1 LGNELVIPPAKV
13 IWHDLECGA
22 YREDLA
28 LWRTLAHR
36 ADGPILDL
44 GAGTGRVSLDLARAG
59 HVIIALDSDADLL
72 HALRTRAQAS
82 GLAVETRLADARDFS
97 IAEPVSLCLVP
108 MQTVQLL
115 SGSADRLAL
124 LRCAHR
130 ALMPGGR
137 LALALADALE
147 PFSVADGAPEPLPDV
162 GEFDGTVY
170 ASRPL
175 AIHARDDGFMLERRR
190 ETVTPAGELTT
201 EPDLILLQA
210 IDPSELEAEGRAAG
224 FTVAPREQIA
234 TSAEYVGSVVV
245 MLDA

>member
-1 LGNELVIPPAKV
+1 VIPPATV

-28 LWRTLAHR
+28 LWRRLAR
-36 ADGPILDL
+36 SADGPVLDL
-44 GAGTGRVSLDLARAG
+44 GAGTGRVSLDLARRG
-59 HVIIALDSDADLL
+59 HRVIALDHDAELL
-72 HALRTRAQAS
+72 AALQDRARAAS
-82 GLAVETRLADARDFS
+82 LAVTTMLADARDFVVGES
-97 IAEPVSLCLVP
+97 VSLGLVP

-115 SGSADRLAL
+115 GGSADRLAL

-130 ALMPGGR
+130 ALGPGGR
-137 LALALADALE
+137 LALAVADALE

-170 ASRPL
+170 SSRPL
-175 AIHARDDGFMLERRR
+175 AIHAQDDGFVLERRR
-190 ETVTPAGELTT
+190 ETVTPVGELTT

>member
-1 LGNELVIPPAKV
+1 VIPPATV

-28 LWRTLAHR
+28 LWRRLAR
-36 ADGPILDL
+36 SADGPVLDL
-44 GAGTGRVSLDLARAG
+44 GAGTGRVSLDLARRG
-59 HVIIALDSDADLL
+59 HRVIALDHDAELL
-72 HALRTRAQAS
+72 AALQDRARAAS
-82 GLAVETRLADARDFS
+82 LAVTTMLADARDFVVGES
-97 IAEPVSLCLVP
+97 VSLGLVP

-115 SGSADRLAL
+115 GGSADRLAL

-130 ALMPGGR
+130 ALGPGGR
-137 LALALADALE
+137 LALA
-147 PFSVADGAPEPLPDV
+147 VADVGQRLRGAV

-170 ASRPL
+170 SSRPL
-175 AIHARDDGFMLERRR
+175 AIHAQDDGFVLERRR
-190 ETVTPAGELTT
+190 ETVTPVGELTT

>member
-1 LGNELVIPPAKV
+1 VIPPATV

-28 LWRTLAHR
+28 LWRRLAHR
-36 ADGPILDL
+36 RDEPILEL
-44 GAGTGRVSLDLARAG
+44 GAGTGRVSLDLARTG
-59 HVIIALDSDADLL
+59 HLIIALDRDAELL
-72 HALRTRAQAS
+72 QALRTRAQIA
-82 GLAVETRLADARDFS
+82 GLAVETVLADVCDFS
-97 IAEPVSLCLVP
+97 LPRPVGLCLVP

-115 SGSADRLAL
+115 SGPADRLAL

-130 ALMPGGR
+130 ALVPGGR
-137 LALALADALE
+137 LALAVADALE

-170 ASRPL
+170 SSRPL
-175 AIHARDDGFMLERRR
+175 AIHARDGGFVLERRR

-210 IDPSELEAEGRAAG
+210 LDPGQLEAEGRTAG
-224 FTVAPREQIA
+224 FTVAPRGQVA
-234 TSAEYVGSVVV
+234 TSAEYVGSAVV